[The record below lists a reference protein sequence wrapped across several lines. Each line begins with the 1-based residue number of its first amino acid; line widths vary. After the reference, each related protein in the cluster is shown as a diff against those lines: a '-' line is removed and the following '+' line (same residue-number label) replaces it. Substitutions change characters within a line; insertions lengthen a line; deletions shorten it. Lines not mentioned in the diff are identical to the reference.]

1 MSCLTKSIEQ
11 HDIKMQTL
19 ATQLTQETTL
29 AVMVLLAWQLGLLI
43 ARTILEETLN
53 QRGRVATEDKKCPK
67 CGQRLE
73 SKGLV
78 QRQLVTLVGEIGWK
92 RRILRC
98 PNKCQIGQVAPLDNE
113 LGLKTNQRTG
123 VHVKR
128 LSSILA
134 VFVPFEIAAILLKTL
149 TGLHVTPASIW
160 NWVQWSGGLAQKQL
174 VEAIE
179 EFTTDEASVKADLP
193 VLWEKLILAIGADG
207 VMVPFRPNGGTPN
220 GKTRWREVKIGI
232 VAWLGEKTTASGR
245 RVMRPVQRQVVAV
258 LGDIDDLQ
266 PRLWMAS
273 VGQGILDAKKVV
285 WLCDG
290 GRGFWRLFADQF
302 EDHAQ
307 GVLDFYHATQN
318 IWKGVRSF
326 LDGRTTRARTWFAIM
341 RRRLRNGHAD
351 IILEDIEAA
360 LQLSGLPPS
369 AHKTLTNLYN
379 YLDKHIDHIDYAKF
393 TQLGMPI
400 GSGMVESTCKWLIQQ
415 RFKGVGMRWGED
427 GFNHL
432 LHLRLAWVNGS
443 FDDLFA
449 FSSLPPN

>member
-1 MSCLTKSIEQ
+1 MSCLIESIKQQDTKV
-11 HDIKMQTL
+11 QTR
-19 ATQLTQETTL
+19 ATQLTQETTI
-29 AVMVLLAWQLGLLI
+29 AVMVLLAWQLGLLM
-43 ARTILEETLN
+43 ARTMLEETLN
-53 QRGRVATEDKKCPK
+53 NRGQAATEDKKCPE
-67 CGQRLE
+67 CEQRLE

-78 QRQLVTLVGEIGWK
+78 QRELVTLIGKISWK
-92 RRILRC
+92 RRVLRC

-113 LGLKTNQRTG
+113 LGLEMNQRTG
-123 VHVKR
+123 IHVKR

-134 VFVPFEIAAILLKTL
+134 IFVPFEIASMLLRTL
-149 TGLHVTPASIW
+149 IGISVSPNSIW
-160 NWVQWSGGLAQKQL
+160 NWVQWSGEMAQKRL
-174 VEAIE
+174 LEAIE
-179 EFTTDEASVKADLP
+179 EFTADETSVGANLP
-193 VLWEKLILAIGADG
+193 VLWEKLILAVGADG
-207 VMVPFRPNGGTPN
+207 VMVPFRPNGSDPK
-220 GKTRWREVKIGI
+220 GKTRWREVKVGI
-232 VAWLGEKTTASGR
+232 VAWLQEKTTASGR

-273 VGQGILDAKKVV
+273 VGQGILDAEKVV

-290 GRGFWRLFADQF
+290 GRGFWRLFTDQF
-302 EDHAQ
+302 EGHAQ
-307 GVLDFYHATQN
+307 GVLDFYHAAQN

-341 RRRLRNGHAD
+341 RRRLRNGQAD
-351 IILEDIEAA
+351 IVLADIEAA

-379 YLDKHIDHIDYAKF
+379 YLDKHIDHIDYANF

-400 GSGMVESTCKWLIQQ
+400 GSGIVESTCKWLIQQ

-449 FSSLPPN
+449 FSTLPPN